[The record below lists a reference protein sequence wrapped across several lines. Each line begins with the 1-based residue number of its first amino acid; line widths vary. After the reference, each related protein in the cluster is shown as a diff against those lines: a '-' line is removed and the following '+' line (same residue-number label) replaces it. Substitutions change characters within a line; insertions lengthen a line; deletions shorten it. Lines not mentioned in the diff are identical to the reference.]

1 MVPVPAGARISIDTV
16 GLHYNRKARSV
27 QKTLLESSLRVVS
40 SAVLGRPVQFQT
52 RQVFGSME
60 QRRFCP
66 ILWGGEGLYRTRVC
80 YTLMSKSRDESDY
93 TDYRFF
99 EATGLAVL
107 TVLIQHYKIE
117 PHPEFSGEPFERLKD
132 RYSQAKEILTLT

>member
-1 MVPVPAGARISIDTV
+1 
-16 GLHYNRKARSV
+16 
-27 QKTLLESSLRVVS
+27 
-40 SAVLGRPVQFQT
+40 
-52 RQVFGSME
+52 ME

-99 EATGLAVL
+99 ETTGLAVL
-107 TVLIQHYKIE
+107 TVLIQHDKIE